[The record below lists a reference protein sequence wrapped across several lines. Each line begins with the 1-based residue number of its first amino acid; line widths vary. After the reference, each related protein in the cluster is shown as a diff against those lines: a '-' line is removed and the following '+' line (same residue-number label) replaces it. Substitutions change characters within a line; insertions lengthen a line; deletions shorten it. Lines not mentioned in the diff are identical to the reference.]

1 MCQLSQNEMRWNNG
15 ESGSV
20 WKAFVQK
27 IWFLVLLLLTWF
39 LIGCSSSLKSK
50 TETKKSKKTN
60 PNNVL
65 DLLGKFPILLHFL
78 FLSDKYG
85 RMRFYFSLSKRALS
99 LLPCQHFEIQI
110 AFTSFK
116 RAVKSTTVSVFCHI
130 YKQIVCSNSFVTH
143 LWIIHLD
150 HSCNL
155 HTFQLAS
162 NGIVDFYSHLQA
174 QLRYYSPFFFL
185 MTSSSK
191 WLVNTKGCFI
201 SKKTFP
207 KKNKQTLHKQISIK
221 ALG

>member
-185 MTSSSK
+185 DDQ
-191 WLVNTKGCFI
+191 FI
-201 SKKTFP
+201 EVACKHKRMFYF
-207 KKNKQTLHKQISIK
+207 KENIYEKKQTNTS
-221 ALG
+221 